1 MSRTSE
7 SAAFE
12 EIYNLILALPLLD
25 HTAIFQRFQ
34 ELKDTTEWY
43 DRLNHELLWHCYNEH
58 LGVGKDVFREA
69 ADEYQ
74 ETLRAMELWE
84 ELL

>member
-1 MSRTSE
+1 MARTSE
-7 SAAFE
+7 TSAFE

-34 ELKDTTEWY
+34 ELKDTTDWY
-43 DRLNHELLWHCYNEH
+43 DRFNHELLWHCYNKH
-58 LGVGKDVFREA
+58 LGRGVFDQA

>member
-1 MSRTSE
+1 MARTSE

-25 HTAIFQRFQ
+25 HTAIFERFN
-34 ELKDTTEWY
+34 ELKDTPEWV
-43 DRLNHELLWHCYNEH
+43 DRYNHELLWHCYHEH

-69 ADEYQ
+69 VEEY
-74 ETLRAMELWE
+74 EYTLRAMEL
-84 ELL
+84 

>member
-1 MSRTSE
+1 MSKTSE
-7 SAAFE
+7 SDAFS
-12 EIYNLILALPLLD
+12 EIYDLILKLPD
-25 HTAIFQRFQ
+25 GERAPIFDRFGH
-34 ELKDTTEWY
+34 LSKRPEWE
-43 DRLNHELLWHCYNEH
+43 DRYNHELLWWLYNEH
-58 LGVGKDVFREA
+58 LEKTVFDQA